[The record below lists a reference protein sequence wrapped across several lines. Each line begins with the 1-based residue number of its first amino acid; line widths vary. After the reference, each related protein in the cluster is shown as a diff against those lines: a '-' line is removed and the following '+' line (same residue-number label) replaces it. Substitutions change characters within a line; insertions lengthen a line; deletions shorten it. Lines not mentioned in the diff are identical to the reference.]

1 MKGEV
6 TMKRIAVVT
15 LITTFAF
22 ALAANAG
29 EIRKRQEN
37 QQDRIAAGVA
47 NGSLTPRETVN
58 LERKEARLNSEVRD
72 FREDNGGK
80 LTPRQFAKIN
90 RQLNGLSRNIYRDK
104 HNGWGH

>member
-1 MKGEV
+1 MRS
-6 TMKRIAVVT
+6 RIAVVAV
-15 LITTFAF
+15 ITTLAF

-29 EIRKRQEN
+29 EVRKRQEN

-47 NGSLTPRETVN
+47 NGSLTPRETIN
-58 LERKEARLNSEVRD
+58 LERKEVRLNNEVRD

-80 LTPRQFAKIN
+80 LTPREYAKVN

-104 HNGWGH
+104 HNRWGH